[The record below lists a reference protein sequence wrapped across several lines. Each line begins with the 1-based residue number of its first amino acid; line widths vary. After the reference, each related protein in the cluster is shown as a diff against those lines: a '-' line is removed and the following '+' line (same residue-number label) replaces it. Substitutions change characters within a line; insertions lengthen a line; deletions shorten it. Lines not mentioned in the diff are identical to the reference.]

1 MNITAVEITRIR
13 ALLDAKLPE
22 PSDHCDDECEHIECG
37 YVVACEKYTAG
48 KAQLTTV
55 IGPLLDALEHSSKES
70 ERYKRE
76 RDYYQSHRDELALT
90 AKKQAA
96 DEIAQL
102 KIDLEQSRAQEQQ
115 TATVLDGF
123 AGDLEKLKN
132 VQIPL
137 QLKCPQCDM
146 IHVDQDEWA
155 TTRLHRKHLC
165 HGCGHLWT
173 PYLVTTIG
181 VDVHAPCRT
190 RRDELL
196 EMVAKLS
203 QSVPLESEV
212 GEALNQ
218 RGVLLAEVGTLKST
232 IAEHEP
238 QLQQALTDRQF
249 LDDVLAGI
257 GPFMPRTTKRTVSG
271 IIGGV
276 KTLYDAVKELQCR
289 LHVACE
295 LATTHLPEDREVIN
309 EMHKFAHKDYLA

>member
-1 MNITAVEITRIR
+1 MSEIEE
-13 ALLDAKLPE
+13 L
-22 PSDHCDDECEHIECG
+22 
-37 YVVACEKYTAG
+37 
-48 KAQLTTV
+48 KA
-55 IGPLLDALEHSSKES
+55 ALEHSMKES
-70 ERYKRE
+70 ERFKRE
-76 RDYYQSHRDELALT
+76 RDYYQDHRDELALT

-96 DEIAQL
+96 NEIAQL

-115 TATVLDGF
+115 TAATLDGF
-123 AGDLEKLKN
+123 LGDIEKLKN

-137 QLKCPQCDM
+137 ELKCPQCDM

-173 PYLVTTIG
+173 PYAVTTVG

-196 EMVAKLS
+196 QLVSNLS
-203 QSVPLESEV
+203 QSVPLDSEV

-218 RGVLLAEVGTLKST
+218 RGALLAEVGTLKAT
-232 IAEHEP
+232 IAEHE
-238 QLQQALTDRQF
+238 LMFQQALTDRQF

-257 GPFMPRTTKRTVSG
+257 GPFLPRTTQRTVAG
-271 IIGGV
+271 LIGGV
-276 KTLYDAVKELQCR
+276 KTLHDAVKELQRR

-309 EMHKFAHKDYLA
+309 EMHRFAHKDYLA